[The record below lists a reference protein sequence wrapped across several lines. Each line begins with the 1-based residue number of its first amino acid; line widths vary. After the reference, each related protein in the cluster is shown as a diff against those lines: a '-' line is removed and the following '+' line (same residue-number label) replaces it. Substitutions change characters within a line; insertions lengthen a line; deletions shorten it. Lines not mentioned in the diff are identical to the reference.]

1 MNLVERAKAI
11 ILSPNSEWPVIDR
24 EPDSIRDI
32 FVNYVAILAA
42 IPAVCRFI
50 GTALVGFSVMGVT
63 YRVPLGSALA
73 SAIVGYVLTFVG
85 VYVLAFI
92 TDWLAPRFKG
102 TQNMTSAVKLA
113 AYAAT
118 PAWLAGVFSLIPA
131 LSFLGILG
139 LYSLYLFY
147 AGVPVMMKSPSEK
160 SLGYTITIIVIAIVI
175 AVVIGFL
182 RVTLIGIP
190 NYG

>member
-11 ILSPNSEWPVIDR
+11 VLSPNSEWPVIDR
-24 EPDSIRDI
+24 EPDSVRDI

-50 GTALVGFSVMGVT
+50 GTAFIGFSVMGVT
-63 YRVPLGSALA
+63 YRVPIGSALA
-73 SAIVGYVLTFVG
+73 SAIIGYVLTFVG

-92 TDWLAPRFKG
+92 TDALAPRFKG

-118 PAWLAGVFSLIPA
+118 PAWLVGIFSLIPA

-160 SLGYTITIIVIAIVI
+160 SLAYTITVIVIAIVI
-175 AVVIGFL
+175 AIIIVFL
-182 RVTLIGIP
+182 QAALIGIP
-190 NYG
+190 RYG

>member
-24 EPDSIRDI
+24 EPDSVRDV

-50 GTALVGFSVMGVT
+50 GTAFVGFSAMGMT
-63 YRVPLGSALA
+63 YRVPVGSALA
-73 SAIVGYVLTFVG
+73 SAIIGYVLNVLG
-85 VYVLAFI
+85 VYVLALI
-92 TDWLAPRFKG
+92 TNALAPRFKG
-102 TQNMTSAVKLA
+102 TQNMASAVKLA

-118 PAWLAGVFSLIPA
+118 PAWLVGVFSLIPM

-147 AGVPVMMKSPSEK
+147 VGVPVMMKSPSEK

-175 AVVIGFL
+175 AIVIGFL
-182 RVTLIGIP
+182 RVAFIGIP